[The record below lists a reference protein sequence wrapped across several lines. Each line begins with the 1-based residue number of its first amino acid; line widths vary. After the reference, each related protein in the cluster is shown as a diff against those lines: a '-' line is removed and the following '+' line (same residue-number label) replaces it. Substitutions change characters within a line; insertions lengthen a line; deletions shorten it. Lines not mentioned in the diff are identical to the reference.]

1 MSLSSIKNAIR
12 SNHFLSSTASYIYR
26 LFGFNTIRSRG
37 DNNVIDLKVSGLFL
51 SQSKIK
57 IRGNNNTIR
66 LGSGISYIKRLSI
79 IVYGD
84 NNLVEIGTDASCDG
98 LTICIENNNN
108 EVLLGERFRCGIN
121 TELAAIEGTSIVF
134 GKDCML
140 SANISIRTGDS
151 HSIVDFEGNRIN
163 QSRSVIIGEHTW
175 IGNTVHIF
183 KGTEI
188 GHNSIV
194 AGGAIVTGKQFPPF
208 CIIGGNPAK
217 VIKEN
222 H

>member
-1 MSLSSIKNAIR
+1 MSISI
-12 SNHFLSSTASYIYR
+12 
-26 LFGFNTIRSRG
+26 
-37 DNNVIDLKVSGLFL
+37 
-51 SQSKIK
+51 
-57 IRGNNNTIR
+57 
-66 LGSGISYIKRLSI
+66 
-79 IVYGD
+79 YGD

-108 EVLLGERFRCGIN
+108 QVLLGDRFRCGTN

-151 HSIVDFEGNRIN
+151 HSVVDLGGKRIN
-163 QSRSVIIGEHTW
+163 QSKSITIGEHTW

-194 AGGAIVTGKQFPPF
+194 AGGSIVTGKTFPPHS
-208 CIIGGNPAK
+208 IIGGNPAK

-222 H
+222 VDWLEERI